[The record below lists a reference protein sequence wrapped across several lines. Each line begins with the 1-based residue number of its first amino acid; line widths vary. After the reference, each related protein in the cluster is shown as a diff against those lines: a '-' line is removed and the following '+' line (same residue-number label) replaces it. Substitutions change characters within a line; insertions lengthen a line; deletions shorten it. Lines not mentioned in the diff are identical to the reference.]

1 MNRSVTG
8 CCMRLS
14 HAVNTRGIKMTEWH
28 TAKRQ
33 AKYSAATINC
43 LVNTLLCVC
52 VRQRLGWHVCF
63 VSQGSC
69 SVHCVDALI
78 YVLVRG
84 LTVCMYLY
92 MHMDSVCVL
101 AGLVFA
107 LSSSLEVVSDFG
119 WQHACR
125 WFSWASWS
133 PVNFAGFQDRT
144 GAPSEYALAAGWEKE
159 TEHLTM
165 SETCFVAVAK
175 EKLKN
180 CYGLTS

>member
-119 WQHACR
+119 WQHAG
-125 WFSWASWS
+125 
-133 PVNFAGFQDRT
+133 GFPEPHGHQLTLLGFRT
-144 GAPSEYALAAGWEKE
+144 GLNEYALAAGWEKE

>member
-1 MNRSVTG
+1 
-8 CCMRLS
+8 MRLS
-14 HAVNTRGIKMTEWH
+14 HAVNTRRIKMTEWH

-92 MHMDSVCVL
+92 MHMDSVCVCV
-101 AGLVFA
+101 GGTRVC
-107 LSSSLEVVSDFG
+107 LELKPGGGVWFWVTT
-119 WQHACR
+119 CR

-133 PVNFAGFQDRT
+133 PVNFAWFQDRT
-144 GAPSEYALAAGWEKE
+144 GAPHEYVLAAGLEKE
-159 TEHLTM
+159 TEDFTM

-175 EKLKN
+175 EMLKN
-180 CYGLTS
+180 CYGLSS